1 MLDFIG
7 FVVVGGL
14 VGWAAGKLMS
24 GNGYGPLLDVM
35 LGIAGG
41 ILGGWI
47 IGAMLRTLG
56 QTKPGGLLAE
66 FFVSLVG
73 ASVLVA
79 ILHVVTQSR
88 AAPERARRK

>member
-14 VGWAAGKLMS
+14 AGWVAGKIMT
-24 GNGYGPLLDVM
+24 GKGYGPLLDVM

-47 IGAMLRTLG
+47 IGALLGTLG
-56 QTKPGGLLAE
+56 GSRPGGLLAE

-73 ASVLVA
+73 GAVLVA
-79 ILHVVTQSR
+79 ILHLVTRDPLRS
-88 AAPERARRK
+88 

>member
-14 VGWAAGKLMS
+14 AGWVAGKIVP
-24 GNGYGPLLDVM
+24 GTGYGPLLDVM

-47 IGAMLRTLG
+47 IGALLGTLG
-56 QTKPGGLLAE
+56 ETRPGGLLAE
-66 FFVSLVG
+66 SFVSLVG
-73 ASVLVA
+73 ASVLVT
-79 ILHVVTQSR
+79 ILHLVTR
-88 AAPERARRK
+88 DPLRT